1 LLIGAVLIVPRI
13 LHVEKLWKSKGSIDG
28 ITTATFFGAA
38 GMAAFMNLSPIV
50 RAFAVGMPLVEFL

>member
-1 LLIGAVLIVPRI
+1 LLIGAVLIVPKR
-13 LHVEKLWKSKGSIDG
+13 KSKGSIDG

>member
-1 LLIGAVLIVPRI
+1 LLIGAVLIVPKR
-13 LHVEKLWKSKGSIDG
+13 KSKGSIDG

-50 RAFAVGMPLVEFL
+50 RGFCSRYAFSRIFISLDEV